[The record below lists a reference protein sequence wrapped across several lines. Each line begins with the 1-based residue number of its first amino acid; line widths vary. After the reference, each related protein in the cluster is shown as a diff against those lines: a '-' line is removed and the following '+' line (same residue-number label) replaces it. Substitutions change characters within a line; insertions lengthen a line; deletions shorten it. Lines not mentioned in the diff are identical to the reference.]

1 MEPFLIVALSS
12 TAVAGA
18 DANPLRDQ
26 TDGKYASRVLLGR
39 RRALWLWVRAC
50 INACPQRFCSCLHF
64 QPCLDI
70 PALFTSHDGAM
81 VMSVRG
87 ATLTFRGA
95 ESCPPCKQCPE
106 PEACPIQE
114 PCPEPEP
121 IQPPPPPKGACA
133 PELSLA
139 VFSGKAA
146 SPPAT
151 ITAQTIVAAGRGLFP
166 FDSGNDLAYRCVF
179 GWGNEGLNASSPA
192 SVKKVDGQS
201 MWVHQD
207 IPLTQSCSLHYSC
220 FPPLPCLLHLLPVGC
235 AVSAFLRIHSRLI
248 IHYPPP
254 IMYWRSA
261 DVT

>member
-121 IQPPPPPKGACA
+121 IHHLLLRRERALPSCHLQCFQGKQRHRRPRLPPK
-133 PELSLA
+133 PLWPLA
-139 VFSGKAA
+139 
-146 SPPAT
+146 
-151 ITAQTIVAAGRGLFP
+151 
-166 FDSGNDLAYRCVF
+166 
-179 GWGNEGLNASSPA
+179 EASSRSTAATTSHIGA
-192 SVKKVDGQS
+192 SLDGAMKV
-201 MWVHQD
+201 
-207 IPLTQSCSLHYSC
+207 
-220 FPPLPCLLHLLPVGC
+220 
-235 AVSAFLRIHSRLI
+235 
-248 IHYPPP
+248 
-254 IMYWRSA
+254 
-261 DVT
+261 